1 MFGIFTYGKTK
12 VSKVDFKFVLLHQLD
27 LIKEITEA
35 EMDLFL
41 QNNYT
46 LKNKSM
52 ITQIEFLKI
61 FQESVQ
67 RVKKENRP
75 LWNFDEQAPNT
86 R

>member
-35 EMDLFL
+35 EIDLFL

-46 LKNKSM
+46 LKNKST
-52 ITQIEFLKI
+52 IT
-61 FQESVQ
+61 
-67 RVKKENRP
+67 
-75 LWNFDEQAPNT
+75 
-86 R
+86 